1 LKKHYGIAILIYIE
15 KVISPLKSVLRK
27 LIIDDENYL
36 VNREEVMYWKNRI
49 YYITASIL
57 LIFGAPL
64 MFYGAYIYYRTG
76 YTEYAIIEVCLYIIN
91 ACIVINKN
99 VTMAIKKY
107 YISYSIYMI
116 SIFLLLTTGLMGG
129 GLVCVIFS
137 MILMGCLLNKK
148 QIVWSVIINLMVFLI
163 ITMILYSGGFDG
175 TYMEGYKTVWLIN
188 VGTAQS
194 CGIMLLIVI
203 NTIYIGLEKQAQR
216 IKKSETLL
224 AASEIKHKSMIAN
237 ISDVIV
243 IIDKDGHVTYYSP
256 NLTKRFPVMAKNIM
270 EGTFYDNLHPKDRKH
285 IENLIRSILSENGKQ
300 RTMEARYFNKNNEI
314 RYMELTAVNL
324 MGDIN
329 INGIL
334 INYCDITKRKVRE
347 REILYLNQHDSL
359 TGLYNRAH
367 YELQKKYLDMEEQLP
382 FSIIVGDINGLKI
395 INDALGHLEGDKL
408 LVKISKI
415 IMECCKATDVVARVG
430 GDEFT
435 ILLPKTTNEEAIKI
449 IDDINAKC
457 NEYNSKIE
465 RDLYHLSISLG
476 SSTKYSIQESLDTIQ
491 KNAEDFMYKRKLLE
505 GRSFHSSII
514 SSIKTAL
521 FEKSHETE
529 QHAGRLIELTKEIGK
544 AVGLSNQQYDELE
557 LFSTLH
563 DIGKIGIDNQ
573 ILNKPAKLTEEEW
586 VIMRKHSE
594 IGYRIAMASPELMSI
609 AYYILTHHERW
620 DGSGY
625 PQGLKGENIPK
636 LSRIL
641 ALADAYDAMTED
653 RPYRKG
659 MPKQEAIDEIIRN
672 IGTQFD
678 PELAEIFIKIVISK
692 DELHES

>member
-15 KVISPLKSVLRK
+15 KVISSLKSVLRK